1 MGWAGLRKTCRLQVL
16 LDICCWL
23 SRISTSLT
31 RLRLSWP
38 TWQNNLDKRDNEF
51 HVTFECLCNRTV
63 SVVDCRM
70 SVYVP
75 TLSTLSGSKAE
86 SGECYGITY
95 DVCRECRGVGQTT
108 LVPCTAYSDAVCGC
122 EVGYISN
129 STDICQKQLAVTVPP
144 NLPGSTPYNWENG
157 QEDNVPT
164 EIIILLVILPVIL
177 LIMGGVLIC
186 LHRWISS
193 QEFCKKVPRWG
204 EQNV

>member
-1 MGWAGLRKTCRLQVL
+1 M
-16 LDICCWL
+16 
-23 SRISTSLT
+23 SFMS
-31 RLRLSWP
+31 RLSVCVIELSLW
-38 TWQNNLDKRDNEF
+38 LIA
-51 HVTFECLCNRTV
+51 ECQYTCPPCPPCPEGHFVISN
-63 SVVDCRM
+63 C
-70 SVYVP
+70 
-75 TLSTLSGSKAE
+75 SKAE